1 MMMKKTAVTASPKV
15 ALSWPFKVFALSY
28 SSKDG
33 YPWYPIFGWRRGQE
47 GWGESTAVFSE
58 IFSEMFRDD
67 CAHPNCLGV
76 KPVIIRDYYPPRP
89 PQGRSNFQNLFHRS
103 SS

>member
-15 ALSWPFKVFALSY
+15 ALSWPFKAFALSY

-47 GWGESTAVFSE
+47 GWGESTVAAGPCSRCRRAIFSE
-58 IFSEMFRDD
+58 IFSR
-67 CAHPNCLGV
+67 
-76 KPVIIRDYYPPRP
+76 
-89 PQGRSNFQNLFHRS
+89 
-103 SS
+103 